1 MLGRAGD
8 VRPEG
13 PLLIVVAGL
22 HGNEPAGVQAF
33 QRVLDKLASR
43 SAHALPGAAP
53 TLAGQLVGI
62 SGNRQALAY
71 GMRFIDR
78 DLNRAWSAERI
89 AAVRAGELGQAAEDV
104 EQRDLLA
111 CLDDVIGAHD
121 GPVHVLDLH
130 TTSGSG
136 GAFTTT
142 ADSLANRALAVQLQV
157 PLVLGLEELLE
168 GTLHDYLDT
177 QGCNAVVFE
186 AGQHDDPA
194 SIERAEAAIW
204 LMLAA
209 TGVLASGRDRQVSV
223 ARARLKR
230 EARDRPA
237 VVEMRYR
244 HPVAPDDDFEM
255 APGFGN
261 FDRIKRGQPL
271 AHDRDGQVR
280 APTRGRILMPLY
292 QAQGEDGYFIVRE
305 FRPFW
310 LAVSA
315 VLRERGVDRWVHRL
329 PGIRVSDHRPDMLV
343 VNRRVARW
351 YALQLLHLLGYRRH
365 RAEGD
370 TLVVTRRPQSRGE
383 ARPTT

>member
-1 MLGRAGD
+1 M
-8 VRPEG
+8 
-13 PLLIVVAGL
+13 LIVVAGL
-22 HGNEPAGVQAF
+22 HGNEPAGVQAC
-33 QRVLDKLASR
+33 QRVLAQLASR
-43 SAHALPGAAP
+43 SAQVLPGRAP
-53 TLAGQLVGI
+53 ALAGQLVGV
-62 SGNRQALAY
+62 SGNRQALAR
-71 GMRFIDR
+71 GVRFVDR
-78 DLNRAWSAERI
+78 DLNRAWSAQRI
-89 AAVRAGELGQAAEDV
+89 SAMRAGGPVQTAEDV
-104 EQRDLLA
+104 EQRELLA
-111 CLDDVIGAHD
+111 CLDELLGGHE

-142 ADSLANRALAVQLQV
+142 ADSLANRALAVQLEV

-186 AGQHDDPA
+186 AGQHDDPM

-209 TGVLASGRDRQVSV
+209 TGVLPSGRNRQVST

-244 HPVAPDDDFEM
+244 HPVAPDDHFEM
-255 APGFGN
+255 VPGFGN

-271 AHDRDGQVR
+271 ARDRDGQVR

-370 TLVVTRRPQSRGE
+370 TLVVTRRPRSRGE
-383 ARPTT
+383 ARPSI

>member
-13 PLLIVVAGL
+13 PMLIVVAGL
-22 HGNEPAGVQAF
+22 HGNEPAGVRAF
-33 QRVLDKLASR
+33 QRVLAKLASR
-43 SAHALPGAAP
+43 SANATAGAAP
-53 TLAGQLVGI
+53 ALAGQLVGV
-62 SGNRQALAY
+62 SGNRQALARAV
-71 GMRFIDR
+71 RFIDR

-89 AAVRAGELGQAAEDV
+89 TAIRTGELGPMAEDL
-104 EQRDLLA
+104 EQYELLA
-111 CLDDVIGAHD
+111 CLDDLLDGHN
-121 GPVHVLDLH
+121 GPVQVLDLH
-130 TTSGSG
+130 TTSGCG

-142 ADSLANRALAVQLQV
+142 ADSLANRDLAVQLEV

-186 AGQHDDPA
+186 AGQHDDPT

-209 TGVLASGRDRQVSV
+209 TGVLACGHDRELRA
-223 ARARLKR
+223 ARALLKR
-230 EARDRPA
+230 EGRDRPA

-244 HPVAPDDDFEM
+244 HPVAPDDHFEM

-271 AHDRDGQVR
+271 ARDRDGQVR

-370 TLVVTRRPQSRGE
+370 TLVVTRRPQGRRE
-383 ARPTT
+383 ARPST